1 MCLAAMKNIFQFE
14 KLYSNLICFAQ
25 DIKNYIVLL
34 LRTVLGQKNLVLH
47 YNVIMIKIFFL
58 LTFLIKL
65 GITGYEVLRTCK
77 GVREKIIIIVRAR
90 DAIN

>member
-1 MCLAAMKNIFQFE
+1 MCLAPMKNIFQFE

-47 YNVIMIKIFFL
+47 YNVIIIKIFFL

-65 GITGYEVLRTCK
+65 GITGTPN
-77 GVREKIIIIVRAR
+77 GEKIIIKVRAR

>member
-1 MCLAAMKNIFQFE
+1 MCLAPMKNIFQFE

-34 LRTVLGQKNLVLH
+34 LRTVLGKKNLVLH
-47 YNVIMIKIFFL
+47 YNVIIIKIFFL

-65 GITGYEVLRTCK
+65 DITVLRTCK
-77 GVREKIIIIVRAR
+77 GVGEKIIIIVRAR

>member
-1 MCLAAMKNIFQFE
+1 MCLAPMKNIFQFE

-25 DIKNYIVLL
+25 DIENYIVLL

-47 YNVIMIKIFFL
+47 YDVIIIKIFFL

-65 GITGYEVLRTCK
+65 GITGTPN
-77 GVREKIIIIVRAR
+77 GEKIIIKVRAR